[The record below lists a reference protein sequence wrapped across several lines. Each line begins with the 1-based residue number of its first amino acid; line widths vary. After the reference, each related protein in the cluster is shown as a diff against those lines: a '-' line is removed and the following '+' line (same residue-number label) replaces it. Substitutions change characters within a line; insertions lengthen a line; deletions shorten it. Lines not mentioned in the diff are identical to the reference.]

1 MNGDRNPTLHGVKES
16 KSVFALHRTVGT
28 KSRRAPSRVD
38 VRRARSDTRQSVPR
52 AFRYAPKCAA
62 RERLNFVSSI
72 QIRDREFN
80 DVNMDHM
87 EAMCSMYPEWY
98 DVIRQLN
105 DDALENGF
113 RA

>member
-1 MNGDRNPTLHGVKES
+1 M
-16 KSVFALHRTVGT
+16 
-28 KSRRAPSRVD
+28 RRVCVACAPPRVD

-113 RA
+113 RV

>member
-1 MNGDRNPTLHGVKES
+1 MRERH
-16 KSVFALHRTVGT
+16 SV
-28 KSRRAPSRVD
+28 RRGPNEIPASPSMRRVCVACAPPRVD

-52 AFRYAPKCAA
+52 AFRCAPKCAA

-87 EAMCSMYPEWY
+87 EAIWSMHPEWY

-113 RA
+113 RV